1 IIAVKNSPNCLV
13 SSFKIKIL
21 MVLFNSKNNSNLSQ
35 WQVLNDVVMG
45 GLTKANLFINKYRFV
60 EFSGNVSLEDN
71 GGFASVKYH
80 INPIEMMEFTKLYVK
95 VKGDGKRYQ
104 LRLKANETDRH
115 SYMTYFETK
124 KNWEEHEFVLANFYP
139 TYRGRH
145 LELPNFSGEKLEEL
159 GFMIANKTSQN
170 YKSEIKQIRH
180 L

>member
-1 IIAVKNSPNCLV
+1 
-13 SSFKIKIL
+13 

-45 GLTKANLFINKYRFV
+45 GLTKANLIINKYGFV
-60 EFSGNVSLEDN
+60 EFSGHVSLENN

-80 INPIEMMEFTKLYVK
+80 INPIEVMEFTKLYVK

-124 KNWEEHEFVLANFYP
+124 NTWEEHEFVLANFYP

-170 YKSEIKQIRH
+170 FKLEIEQIR
-180 L
+180 LL